1 MKDPGLHF
9 RMPVID
15 RIQNVDMRIQTLD
28 LKGQSVITKDN
39 ISVGID
45 AVVFMRIEDAEKR
58 SLKVRNLIE
67 TVARFAQT

>member
-1 MKDPGLHF
+1 VKDPGLHF

>member
-1 MKDPGLHF
+1 
-9 RMPVID
+9 MPVID